1 MQINTIEEDGIRKR
15 YRELDAEINALFNDR
30 NDLISRKD
38 TMSIEEFR
46 KKLNRID
53 DDIEFAYRGFN

>member
-1 MQINTIEEDGIRKR
+1 MKINTIEEDGIRKR

-30 NDLISRKD
+30 NDLISKKD

-53 DDIEFAYRGFN
+53 DDIDFAYRGFN

>member
-53 DDIEFAYRGFN
+53 EDIDFAYRGYN

>member
-15 YRELDAEINALFNDR
+15 YREIDAEIKALFNEKD
-30 NDLISRKD
+30 DLMSRKD

-46 KKLNRID
+46 KELNRID
-53 DDIEFAYRGFN
+53 EAIDFAYRGFN